1 MIINSMTPTPAIT
14 METAVFAFQLIF
26 HFCQAKHSI
35 RHHVLT
41 ETASGME
48 FR

>member
-14 METAVFAFQLIF
+14 METAVL